1 MEISGIGQ
9 SPDIDSSAGA
19 VSDVKKLLE
28 LQGQMILKL
37 IESAQ
42 VPGPQDQATVSGLGT
57 RIDLH
62 I

>member
-19 VSDVKKLLE
+19 ASDVKKLME

-37 IESAQ
+37 IESAR